1 MRCCILQQ
9 HSTFGKGLAPLPP
22 TPFEFPSLPVAG
34 AETGKMYILI
44 LHYTKNMYMC
54 RLELMAVTI
63 HASHW
68 VSLVGRIHACAFSQH
83 PCVSRGTTSIAI
95 RSAPHHPH

>member
-9 HSTFGKGLAPLPP
+9 HSSFGKGLAPLPL

-54 RLELMAVTI
+54 RVELMAVTI
-63 HASHW
+63 E
-68 VSLVGRIHACAFSQH
+68 
-83 PCVSRGTTSIAI
+83 TTVFTKTPRENAAGPFGQPFT
-95 RSAPHHPH
+95 APLWFAVTQL